1 MESQLLSERFA
12 KMLFK
17 LSIKTE
23 NDWSHQAVTLM
34 SSPKHAQVYSA
45 EHCVVLP
52 SFIFI
57 K

>member
-1 MESQLLSERFA
+1 MESQLLSERFS

-17 LSIKTE
+17 LSIKTGK
-23 NDWSHQAVTLM
+23 DWSHQAVTLM
-34 SSPKHAQVYSA
+34 SSPKRAQVYSA
-45 EHCVVLP
+45 ERCVVLP